1 MPSISV
7 PLAGLLVTGM
17 TTAGIGAATAGGIAA
32 VAAPALVDAGMG
44 AGVSA
49 LMGKNAGTG
58 AEMGGLLGAL
68 GGASGLIGG
77 GGGGGGALNASAP
90 MATLPGTTVQNG
102 QLVSSG
108 AASTGDLSG
117 LQGPTI
123 PAGALTQAA
132 GSPLAQTAGKAASSG
147 SGASNPLAILAALAQ
162 NANRPST
169 TAPASAT
176 ANTPWNTS
184 GYLNRTPTN
193 ASPASGSYYNY
204 GATAEPQFFNNNQLS
219 FAHGGALTRAIAM
232 DKQRKAM
239 GGSAFSTGGGDHYVQ
254 GDGDGQSDEVPAKL
268 SDGEYVLTSADVSRI
283 GQGSTEAGVKKL
295 DQMRQHV
302 ARDAGA
308 SKFQGKVK
316 SPLEYLKKV
325 A

>member
-1 MPSISV
+1 MPSISI
-7 PLAGLLVTGM
+7 PLAGLM
-17 TTAGIGAATAGGIAA
+17 TTGLTAAGIGGATAAGISA
-32 VAAPALVDAGMG
+32 VAAPALVDAGIG
-44 AGVSA
+44 AAGSA
-49 LMGKNAGTG
+49 LMGKSAGTG
-58 AEMGGLLGAL
+58 AEMGGLFGAL

-77 GGGGGGALNASAP
+77 GATGALNASAP
-90 MATLPGTTVQNG
+90 MASLPGTSVQNG

-132 GSPLAQTAGKAASSG
+132 GSPLAQTAGRIAGGGSG
-147 SGASNPLAILAALAQ
+147 STNPLAILAALAQ

-176 ANTPWNTS
+176 ANMPWNTS

-193 ASPASGSYYNY
+193 AAPASGSYYNY
-204 GATAEPQFFNNNQLS
+204 GSTPEPQFYNGNQLH
-219 FAHGGALTRAIAM
+219 FAHGGALSRAMAM
-232 DKQRKAM
+232 DKQRMAM
-239 GGSAFSTGGGDHYVQ
+239 GGPAFSTGGGDHYVQ

-268 SDGEYVLTSADVSRI
+268 SDGEYVLTASDVSRI

-302 ARDAGA
+302 AHDAGA
-308 SKFQGKVK
+308 DRFQGKVK
-316 SPLEYLKKV
+316 SPLQYLKKV